1 MDDVLNDDDLNVSY
15 VVGGTESGKNFL
27 FSCSVS
33 VVSSCEIFS
42 SFLLFLRVTM
52 SFFNF
57 VTSASYLVQLSMNRR
72 QQCAYF
78 SQRD

>member
-1 MDDVLNDDDLNVSY
+1 MDDVLNEDDLNVSY
-15 VVGGTESGKNFL
+15 VIGGTESGKNL

-42 SFLLFLRVTM
+42 SFLFLRVMM

-57 VTSASYLVQLSMNRR
+57 VTSLRNSFNSR
-72 QQCAYF
+72 
-78 SQRD
+78 